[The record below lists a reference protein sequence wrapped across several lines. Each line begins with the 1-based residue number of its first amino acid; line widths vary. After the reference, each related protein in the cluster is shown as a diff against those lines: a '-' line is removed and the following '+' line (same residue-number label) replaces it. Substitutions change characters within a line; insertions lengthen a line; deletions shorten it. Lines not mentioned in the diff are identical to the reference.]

1 MQKVN
6 CKYCKND
13 VIYNHKHQEREVF
26 NMKVGDERIKVEIEL
41 TDKQKSEVAT
51 IYRRYYRG
59 KWYQSDVPQVGYEK
73 YYYATKVRL
82 RLYYKDRK
90 SAEKEAQKYNK
101 RRAAYEKGKSNEAI
115 PASLK
120 WDDLPK
126 NVREGWSHRS
136 GSWLYEHANGDW
148 EEDWNIKDMLEESD
162 IEEDDDYGN
171 STKEF
176 LEQLLMTPKY
186 IKYELKKKDDGKWG
200 IFLRP

>member
-1 MQKVN
+1 
-6 CKYCKND
+6 
-13 VIYNHKHQEREVF
+13 
-26 NMKVGDERIKVEIEL
+26 MKDEDERIKVEIEL
-41 TDKQKSEVAT
+41 TDEQKSEVET

-59 KWYQSDVPQVGYEK
+59 KWYQSDTPQNGYEK
-73 YYYATKVRL
+73 YYYATKVRV
-82 RLYYKDRK
+82 RLYYKDRNR
-90 SAEKEAQKYNK
+90 AEREAEKYNK
-101 RRAAYEKGKSNEAI
+101 RRAAYEKGKSNETI
-115 PASLK
+115 PVSLK

-126 NVREGWSHRS
+126 NVKEWSHIS

-148 EEDWNIKDMLEESD
+148 EEDWNIKEMLNESD

-200 IFLRP
+200 IYLRQ